1 MAYQYDMLFRLPFAF
16 MHQKYDQNYEKD
28 YISTLTEKGTGNDE
42 TIFRG
47 LVCKSVLKVV
57 VIFEICEQKQY

>member
-1 MAYQYDMLFRLPFAF
+1 MACFFGSHLFLYVRNIIRI
-16 MHQKYDQNYEKD
+16 NYEKD

-47 LVCKSVLKVV
+47 LVCESVLKVV